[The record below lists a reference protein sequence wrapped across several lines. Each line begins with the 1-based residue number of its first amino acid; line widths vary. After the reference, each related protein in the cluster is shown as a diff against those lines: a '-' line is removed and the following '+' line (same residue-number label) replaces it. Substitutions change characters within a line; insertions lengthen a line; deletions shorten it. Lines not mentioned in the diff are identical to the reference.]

1 MTEQQTETAA
11 IEAPGKAARTSAEDH
26 RDGVREGAPEGAR
39 GAAQQARSLGLG
51 GAVNARDLGGY
62 RTADGRVLRHG
73 VALRSDGLNRLT
85 DQDLDLLA
93 ALGLR
98 QVVDLRSLDE
108 VREAGPDRVRGLPVA
123 AIAAAELSAAPITVE
138 RTAPDGVTLHHLP
151 VFAADFD
158 IYVALRDALADRSP
172 EKQRALL
179 GDGRAA
185 AMMTGLYQWFVTD
198 RVARER
204 FATVLRLLA
213 APDGAPLLFHCSAG
227 KDRTGWTAALLLT
240 ALGVDR
246 ETVFADYLL
255 TNERSAE
262 IVENIVDSFGT
273 RGLMQEPQL
282 LLPVFR
288 AERRYLEAAFEEVAA
303 GWTDFGAFWQDGL
316 GLDDAVLAGLRANL
330 LAP

>member
-1 MTEQQTETAA
+1 MTEQQTETTAIQADRKAVRVPTDGAEAA
-11 IEAPGKAARTSAEDH
+11 P
-26 RDGVREGAPEGAR
+26 
-39 GAAQQARSLGLG
+39 QARSLGLR

-62 RTADGRVLRHG
+62 RTADGRVLKHG

-85 DQDLDLLA
+85 EEDLGLLA
-93 ALGLR
+93 AIGLR

-108 VREAGPDRVRGLPVA
+108 VREAGPDRVPGLPVA
-123 AIAAAELSAAPITVE
+123 AIAAAELSSEPITV
-138 RTAPDGVTLHHLP
+138 APASGDGMTLHHLP

-179 GDGRAA
+179 GDGKAA
-185 AMMTGLYQWFVTD
+185 AMMVGLYRWFVTD
-198 RVARER
+198 AVARER
-204 FATVLRLLA
+204 FAAVLRLLA
-213 APDGAPLLFHCSAG
+213 APDGPPLIFHCSAG
-227 KDRTGWTAALLLT
+227 KDRTGWTAAVLLT

-255 TNERSAE
+255 TNERSAA
-262 IVENIVDSFGT
+262 IVEHVVDSFGT
-273 RGLMQEPQL
+273 RGLMQEPEL

-303 GWTDFGAFWQDGL
+303 GWATFEDFWQDGL
-316 GLDDAVLAGLRANL
+316 GLDDEVLAGLRANL
-330 LAP
+330 LADAR